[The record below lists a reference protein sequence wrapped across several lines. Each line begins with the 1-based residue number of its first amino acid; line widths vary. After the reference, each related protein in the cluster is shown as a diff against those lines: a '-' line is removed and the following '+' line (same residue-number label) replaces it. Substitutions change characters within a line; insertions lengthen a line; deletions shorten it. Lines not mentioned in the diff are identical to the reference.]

1 MPDPA
6 TTSGTTMGS
15 IIEQFSQRYPSL
27 NLLETQCLA
36 QEVPGVYRARQELRG
51 RLDPSTPPIDSGATP
66 QARSAIM
73 ASRYGQGFGLPW
85 KLDESV
91 LPAISR
97 LPTVD
102 SANYGFREE
111 ENFEPPSEA
120 TKARLGFSGPLSYTD
135 DQDLRACA
143 NFTELVVKRLNR
155 GLEPGAPLTA
165 STGSETTSSTT
176 STSTSTSST
185 TTAKEPPPPPTD
197 TLLLVDGRFAGRVT
211 FIDPRTQTTAHAQAY
226 RVAET
231 WGYFTFFGPTNP
243 EVVLALV
250 DAGAAGHWVKLS
262 GLTDLAFDLVL
273 ADLTTGA
280 TWTYHNKS
288 GEILGKIDN
297 HALPA

>member
-6 TTSGTTMGS
+6 TTSGTMGR
-15 IIEQFSQRYPSL
+15 IIERFSQQLPQL

-51 RLDPSTPPIDSGATP
+51 RLDPSTPPIDSGTTP

-85 KLDESV
+85 KLDTSV

-97 LPTVD
+97 IPTVD
-102 SANYGFREE
+102 SANFGFREE
-111 ENFEPPSEA
+111 ENFQPPNEA

-143 NFTELVVKRLNR
+143 NFTELVVKRLNQ

-165 STGSETTSSTT
+165 STGTSETTSSTT
-176 STSTSTSST
+176 SSSTSST
-185 TTAKEPPPPPTD
+185 TTSVEPTPPNPPTD
-197 TLLLVDGRFAGRVT
+197 TLLLVNRRFAGRVT
-211 FIDPRTQTTAHAQAY
+211 FIDPRTQTTAHAQAAK
-226 RVAET
+226 VAET

-243 EVVLALV
+243 EVILALV

-288 GEILGKIDN
+288 GEVLGKIDSN
-297 HALPA
+297 ALPA